1 MEKYHLALDSGGSK
15 VLGILYNEDFQP
27 IRTVRTGSLRP
38 NTTPEDRIRRN
49 IADIISGLELPGLTI
64 GRVSGIVDCGLLHEE
79 IAKVCTV
86 EETRGC
92 GEFAAGMWAAE
103 IFGDGILALA
113 GTGAT
118 LFARYNGH
126 SCGTGGYGAAVS
138 DEGSGYWVAREA
150 FNAAILDD
158 QERGPRTLLTDMISE
173 HFGMDRENF
182 HDAVFRVYS
191 QERLSPVACV
201 ASCAPLVSR
210 AAEAGDEIAM
220 RILENAGRGLAEQVL
235 YLVRKNDLPHDL
247 PVTISGSVWRS
258 HRILFDTF
266 RGILKDG
273 GMTSTVKIPAFEPIV
288 GVIIGHW
295 HDLHGTF
302 GEKEKEDFTRRC
314 AEYRFAIQ
322 QEQKESFP
330 C

>member
-15 VLGILYNEDFQP
+15 VLGILYNEEFQP
-27 IRTVRTGSLRP
+27 IRAVRTGSLRP
-38 NTTPEDRIRRN
+38 NTTPEDRIRKN
-49 IADIISGLELPGLTI
+49 IADIIGTLELPGLHI

-79 IAKVCTV
+79 IRKVCTV
-86 EETRGC
+86 DETAGC

-103 IFGDGILALA
+103 IFGNGVLALS

-118 LFARYNGH
+118 LFARYNGQNY
-126 SCGTGGYGAAVS
+126 GTGGYGAAVS

-158 QERGPRTLLTDMISE
+158 QERGERTLLTDLIAE
-173 HFGMDRENF
+173 HFGLTRLDF
-182 HDAVFRVYS
+182 HDAVFRVYG

-210 AAEAGDEIAM
+210 AAEAGDRIAM
-220 RILENAGRGLAEQVL
+220 DILARAGRGLAEQVL
-235 YLVRKNDLPHDL
+235 YLIRKYSLPTDL
-247 PVTISGSVWRS
+247 PVTVSGSVWRS

-266 RGILKDG
+266 RGILRDG
-273 GMTSTVKIPAFEPIV
+273 GMTEDVKIPVFEPIV

-295 HDLHGTF
+295 VAQHGTF
-302 GEKEKEDFTRRC
+302 GEKERNEFTDRFF
-314 AEYRFAIQ
+314 EYRFAIQ

>member
-1 MEKYHLALDSGGSK
+1 
-15 VLGILYNEDFQP
+15 
-27 IRTVRTGSLRP
+27 
-38 NTTPEDRIRRN
+38 
-49 IADIISGLELPGLTI
+49 
-64 GRVSGIVDCGLLHEE
+64 
-79 IAKVCTV
+79 
-86 EETRGC
+86 
-92 GEFAAGMWAAE
+92 
-103 IFGDGILALA
+103 
-113 GTGAT
+113 
-118 LFARYNGH
+118 
-126 SCGTGGYGAAVS
+126 
-138 DEGSGYWVAREA
+138 
-150 FNAAILDD
+150 
-158 QERGPRTLLTDMISE
+158 MISE

-302 GEKEKEDFTRRC
+302 GEKEKEDFTSRF

>member
-1 MEKYHLALDSGGSK
+1 MEKYHLAFDSGGSK
-15 VLGILYNEDFQP
+15 VLGILYNEDFRP
-27 IRTVRTGSLRP
+27 IRAVRTGSLRA
-38 NTTPEDRIRRN
+38 NTTPEDRIRKN
-49 IADIISGLELPGLTI
+49 IADIISGLELPGLHI

-79 IAKVCTV
+79 IRRVCTV
-86 EETRGC
+86 DETVGC

-103 IFGDGILALA
+103 IFGDGILALS

-118 LFARYNGH
+118 LFARH
-126 SCGTGGYGAAVS
+126 SGRGYGTGGYGAAVS

-158 QERGPRTLLTDMISE
+158 QERGERTLLTDLIAE
-173 HFGMDRENF
+173 HFGLTRPDF
-182 HDAVFRVYS
+182 HDAVFRVYY

-210 AAEAGDEIAM
+210 AAEAGDGIAAD
-220 RILENAGRGLAEQVL
+220 ILGRAGRGLAEQVL
-235 YLVRKNDLPHDL
+235 YLVRKNDLPKDL

-266 RGILKDG
+266 RNTLRDG
-273 GMTSTVKIPAFEPIV
+273 GMTAKVKIPLFEPIV

-295 HDLHGTF
+295 HDLRGTF
-302 GEKEKEDFTRRC
+302 GEKERNEFTDRFG
-314 AEYRFAIQ
+314 EYRFAIQ
-322 QEQKESFP
+322 QEQKESFI

>member
-1 MEKYHLALDSGGSK
+1 MEKYHLAFDSGGSK
-15 VLGILYNEDFQP
+15 VLSILYNEEFQP
-27 IRTVRTGSLRP
+27 IRAVRTGSLRP
-38 NTTPEDRIRRN
+38 NTTSEDRIRKN
-49 IADIISGLELPGLTI
+49 IADIITGLELQGMHI

-79 IAKVCTV
+79 IRKVCTV
-86 EETRGC
+86 DETRGC
-92 GEFAAGMWAAE
+92 GEFAAGLWAAG
-103 IFGDGILALA
+103 IFGDGMLALS

-118 LFARYNGH
+118 LFARYNGQ
-126 SCGTGGYGAAVS
+126 SYGTGGCGAAIS

-158 QERGPRTLLTDMISE
+158 QERGERTLLTDLIAE
-173 HFGMDRENF
+173 HFGLTRPHF

-210 AAEAGDEIAM
+210 AAEAGDGIALD
-220 RILENAGRGLAEQVL
+220 ILGRAGRGLAEQLL
-235 YLVRKNDLPHDL
+235 YVVKHFGLPRDL

-266 RGILKDG
+266 RDTMAEG
-273 GMTSTVKIPAFEPIV
+273 GVTSPVKIPAFEPII
-288 GVIIGHW
+288 GVIIGHY
-295 HDLHGTF
+295 HELTGTF
-302 GEKEKEDFTRRC
+302 GETEEQKFTDRFS
-314 AEYRFAIQ
+314 EYRFAIQ